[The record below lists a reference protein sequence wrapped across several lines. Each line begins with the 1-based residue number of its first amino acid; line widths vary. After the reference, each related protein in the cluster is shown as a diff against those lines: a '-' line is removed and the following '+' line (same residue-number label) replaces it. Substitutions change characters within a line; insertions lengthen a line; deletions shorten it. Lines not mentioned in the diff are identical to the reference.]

1 MYLDT
6 DLTLFTK
13 INSKRSIDPNVESKT
28 IKFLEGSI
36 KENQDDPGYG
46 GDFLDIIIKA
56 WAGLH

>member
-46 GDFLDIIIKA
+46 DDFLDIIIKA
-56 WAGLH
+56 